1 VVAGVPPR
9 RYSDSVCVIEMLNR
23 MNVDM
28 IGVVENM
35 AYYRVPFVVSRSQLQ
50 ESLVI
55 MKLSQHLYDA
65 YDQFITVRPTN

>member
-1 VVAGVPPR
+1 
-9 RYSDSVCVIEMLNR
+9 MLNR